1 MLTLFQ
7 AMFDKEGPMLNYIEE
22 SDNSKQQT
30 PLHIAAKNGHVD
42 VVKVTGKYVLS
53 AHDILSTGI
62 SKYRYLLYQRKQFRN
77 ILYFYFHFNSFYLKL
92 LISQSK
98 FSGPRKFSLRYQ

>member
-1 MLTLFQ
+1 
-7 AMFDKEGPMLNYIEE
+7 MFDQEGPMLNYIEE

-62 SKYRYLLYQRKQFRN
+62 SKYPLISKKEFRN

-98 FSGPRKFSLRYQ
+98 FSGPRKFTLRYQ